1 MPARLQADY
10 IVDTSNVTSSQFKE
24 RIAKLF
30 LDNASSSL
38 KIYSISFGF
47 KYGIPKEADL
57 VFDVRCLPNPFYIP
71 ELKEHT
77 GLETPVRDFVMKF
90 DQSKALEKSCLIFLT
105 FVASLQN
112 GREKSVNYCGRLY
125 RGKTQVCCIC
135 RSNK

>member
-90 DQSKALEKSCLIFLT
+90 DQSKALEKKLFDLLDFCCLFT
-105 FVASLQN
+105 E
-112 GREKSVNYCGRLY
+112 RK
-125 RGKTQVCCIC
+125 GKV
-135 RSNK
+135 S